1 MTSTR
6 FQAVLLWVLLWPACL
21 FAQSVA
27 DPVFDDAVAQP
38 RYGEKQGPFILYDG
52 GHNNPLSLKGQYAA
66 FGRVLES
73 DGYRLA
79 THTGPLTTA
88 ALADARVFVTVNA
101 MHDMEN
107 LDLPTGNVYSDE
119 EVETLYTWVHQHG
132 GALFLIT
139 DHMPCAGSVSNLA
152 ARFGFNLINGFA
164 QRKDGMPEVFS
175 RRRGNLTANAVTDAE
190 GAVIDSIRVW
200 GGTGFFPPPE
210 AVVISSLGEDYELF
224 LPTRAVEMDS
234 PVAATVPK
242 IKGTGLANGAI
253 LPCGRGRVF
262 IFADGAPFTAQ
273 LQGIKSRQR
282 GMNHPSAAQNKQL
295 LLNVIHWLDTP

>member
-1 MTSTR
+1 
-6 FQAVLLWVLLWPACL
+6 
-21 FAQSVA
+21 
-27 DPVFDDAVAQP
+27 
-38 RYGEKQGPFILYDG
+38 
-52 GHNNPLSLKGQYAA
+52 
-66 FGRVLES
+66 
-73 DGYRLA
+73 
-79 THTGPLTTA
+79 
-88 ALADARVFVTVNA
+88 
-101 MHDMEN
+101 MEN